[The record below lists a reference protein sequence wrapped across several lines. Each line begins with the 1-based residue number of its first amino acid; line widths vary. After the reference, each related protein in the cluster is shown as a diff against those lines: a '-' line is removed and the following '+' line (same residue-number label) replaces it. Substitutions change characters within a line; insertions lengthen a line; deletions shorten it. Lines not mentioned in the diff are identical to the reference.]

1 MRVFRRAPEVRSPNE
16 EPLRFTDSA
25 STYSFADVAGLD
37 EVIAE
42 LRDIVDY
49 LADPARFDLLGARAP
64 TGILLHGEPGCGK
77 TLLGRALAGEVGV
90 PFYFVS
96 ATSFVERFVG
106 LGASRV
112 RELFDTA
119 GADAPC
125 IVFLDEIDAA
135 GRRRSDG
142 AGDRE
147 FDHTL
152 NQLLVELDGF
162 LGATG
167 VVTLAATNRLELLD
181 PALVR
186 PGRFDRKIA
195 VPLPGRNGRLAV
207 LRLHAGARPCEP
219 EVDWSQV
226 ADATAGRSPA
236 ELANLVNE
244 AALLA
249 ARRRAVAL
257 AWADVEEALERLAQ
271 SPTRTGC
278 RHCGVSGAD

>member
-1 MRVFRRAPEVRSPNE
+1 MRVFRRGGETRTPVAP
-16 EPLRFTDSA
+16 PLGFSDTESG
-25 STYSFADVAGLD
+25 TTFADVAGLED
-37 EVIAE
+37 IVTE
-42 LRDIVDY
+42 LRDVVDY
-49 LADPARFDLLGARAP
+49 FADPARFERLGARP
-64 TGILLHGEPGCGK
+64 PRGILLHGAPGCGK
-77 TLLGRALAGEVGV
+77 TLLARALAAEVGV

-112 RELFDTA
+112 REVFETA

-135 GRRRSDG
+135 GRRRSDA

-162 LGATG
+162 LSVPG
-167 VVTLAATNRLELLD
+167 VLTIAATNRPELLD

-186 PGRFDRKIA
+186 PGRFDRKIR
-195 VPLPGRNGRLAV
+195 VPLPDEAGRLAV
-207 LRLHAGARPCEP
+207 LRVHAGTRPGAAEL
-219 EVDWSQV
+219 DWAAV
-226 ADATAGRSPA
+226 AALTVGRSPA

-249 ARRRAVAL
+249 VRDRSEILTWDHVKLAL
-257 AWADVEEALERLAQ
+257 DRLDLFCAPEQ
-271 SPTRTGC
+271 NG
-278 RHCGVSGAD
+278 